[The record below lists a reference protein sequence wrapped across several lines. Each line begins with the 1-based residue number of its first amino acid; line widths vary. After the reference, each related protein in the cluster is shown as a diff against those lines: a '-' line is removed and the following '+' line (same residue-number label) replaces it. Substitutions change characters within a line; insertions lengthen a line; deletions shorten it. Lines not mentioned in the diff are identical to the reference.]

1 MFYHYNDQL
10 IGKAKEWV
18 LTSSGVQV
26 ILCTCAV
33 AGSPRIVSCC
43 NNIRQC
49 IVDECGMCLE
59 LESLVPIRFS
69 KAHQVVLIGDHKQ
82 LQPVILD
89 DMAKKLGLNVSMFE
103 RLSTRSIML
112 ELQYRMVRKLCVMP
126 HHQWYPVG

>member
-1 MFYHYNDQL
+1 M
-10 IGKAKEWV
+10 
-18 LTSSGVQV
+18 
-26 ILCTCAV
+26 
-33 AGSPRIVSCC
+33 
-43 NNIRQC
+43 
-49 IVDECGMCLE
+49 
-59 LESLVPIRFS
+59 PIRFS
-69 KAHQVVLIGDHKQ
+69 KARQVVLIGDHKQ